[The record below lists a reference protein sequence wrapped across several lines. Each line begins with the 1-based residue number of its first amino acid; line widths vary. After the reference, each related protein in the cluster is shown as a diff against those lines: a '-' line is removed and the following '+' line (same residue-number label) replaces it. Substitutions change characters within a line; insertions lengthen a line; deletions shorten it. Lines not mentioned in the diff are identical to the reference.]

1 MLGVPSAFDHVANSV
16 ESHGL
21 SPEDRE
27 WLMKM
32 GLWDYSK
39 DDEAMKI
46 RFERFKGIKFGVIQA
61 EEQVKYL
68 R

>member
-1 MLGVPSAFDHVANSV
+1 
-16 ESHGL
+16 
-21 SPEDRE
+21 
-27 WLMKM
+27 MKM

-61 EEQVKYL
+61 EEQGKYL